1 MQNNICVYIIFLCTR
16 YYILIKKREVH
27 FCIRIINFYEI
38 CIIYYTII
46 YTSYFTLKCSKV
58 FSHNTSLPI
67 PLLLQ
72 FLKCFVIVSLVAYE
86 IFFKVSWSP
95 PDHFDNLAFVPTKLL
110 GILDEFHIF
119 YSCTLHDHC
128 NNHQHTTKSNYH

>member
-1 MQNNICVYIIFLCTR
+1 MCKIIFACTSYFYVRDIIFNKKTRSTFVYELSIFMRYASYIIR
-16 YYILIKKREVH
+16 S
-27 FCIRIINFYEI
+27 
-38 CIIYYTII
+38 

-110 GILDEFHIF
+110 DILDEFHIF
-119 YSCTLHDHC
+119 YSCKLHDHC